1 MKQFFFLNTVN
12 KNLCHLFFLTPNHT
26 ILSSSSTQQLSLE
39 NGTNSAQQ
47 CIQSSCSA
55 GGLQSSTSLE
65 ASTPPM
71 PDMLPTPGAIALL
84 VGYFSD
90 PMEKKH
96 LYSFYTCCGKYS
108 EKGKG
113 RELICSNTHGSVT
126 EQVNINEKYGI
137 L

>member
-1 MKQFFFLNTVN
+1 MTACNFETIFFLNKVN

-39 NGTNSAQQ
+39 NATNSAQQ

-55 GGLQSSTSLE
+55 GGVQSSTSLE

-108 EKGKG
+108 DVSEAERARIKSQKKNKRREK
-113 RELICSNTHGSVT
+113 EGS
-126 EQVNINEKYGI
+126 
-137 L
+137 

>member
-1 MKQFFFLNTVN
+1 
-12 KNLCHLFFLTPNHT
+12 
-26 ILSSSSTQQLSLE
+26 
-39 NGTNSAQQ
+39 
-47 CIQSSCSA
+47 
-55 GGLQSSTSLE
+55 
-65 ASTPPM
+65 M

-108 EKGKG
+108 DVSEAERARIKSQKKKQEKGKG